1 MTFLDW
7 LLPVLV
13 VAWTVWGIYD
23 YRNLKLAL
31 REGNREALIREYR
44 LTIAGEVVGG
54 VLAVAAIGPSILKPG
69 DFGFEPSGSLR
80 SMMFGALG
88 GALLGLVLQP
98 LLARR
103 GEKGPPLVGDIAAL
117 IPRGGRERGWY
128 TLVALSAGIGEELVF
143 RGFFMRLL
151 ADFGLRGAGLI
162 CVAALIFGLAH
173 LYQGS
178 AGVLLTTFMGALLS
192 VIYVSTSSLIAAMV
206 IHALID
212 LRLLLVPS
220 GIPSTGVE

>member
-1 MTFLDW
+1 VTFLDR

-23 YRNLKLAL
+23 YRKLKLAL
-31 REGNREALIREYR
+31 REGDREALIREYR

-54 VLAVAAIGPSILKPG
+54 VLAVAAIGSSILKPG
-69 DFGFEPSGSLR
+69 DFGFEPSDSVR

-88 GALLGLVLQP
+88 GAFLGLVLQP
-98 LLARR
+98 LVAKR
-103 GEKGPPLVGDIAAL
+103 GKKGPPLVGDIAAL

-128 TLVALSAGIGEELVF
+128 ALVALSAGIGEELVF

-151 ADFGLRGAGLI
+151 ADFGLEGAALI
-162 CVAALIFGLAH
+162 AVAALIFGMAH
-173 LYQGS
+173 LYQGV

-192 VIYVSTSSLIAAMV
+192 VVYVSTGSLIAAMV
-206 IHALID
+206 IHFLID
-212 LRLLLVPS
+212 LRLLLVQAPAEPALDS
-220 GIPSTGVE
+220 